1 VHHGRLPLSIFGH
14 DYHLL
19 YHHVIFTMSIKL
31 PESVADQVSATL
43 SILEKHLGDKILAIH
58 LFGSAVD
65 GGLKPSSDIDLLIT
79 VSAALDDSTRAT
91 LMSDLL
97 SVSAF
102 PCTDAALRALEV
114 TILAQADVKPWRYPA
129 QRQMQ
134 FGEWLREDIKAGVI
148 EPAMMDHDLAILLTK
163 VRRHSV
169 PLYGPAAHEFF
180 DEIPLRDVQRSLSDT
195 LALWNTE
202 ADWEGDERN
211 IVLALV
217 RIWYTAMT
225 GDIASKD
232 AAADWALQ
240 RLPIEHQRIVMA
252 ARDAYLGS
260 GTDNLAAYPRER
272 AELLN
277 HIRSSVRAKL
287 Q

>member
-1 VHHGRLPLSIFGH
+1 
-14 DYHLL
+14 
-19 YHHVIFTMSIKL
+19 MSIKL

-240 RLPIEHQRIVMA
+240 RLPIEHQKIVMA

>member
-1 VHHGRLPLSIFGH
+1 MTTKLDTIL
-14 DYHLL
+14 
-19 YHHVIFTMSIKL
+19 TMTTKL
-31 PESVADQVSATL
+31 PESIADQLSDTL
-43 SILEKHLGDKILAIH
+43 SILENHLGETIQAVH

-65 GGLKPSSDIDLLIT
+65 GGLKPFSDIDLLIT
-79 VSAALDDSTRAT
+79 VSTPLGESTRVA

-97 SVSAF
+97 LVSAF
-102 PCTDAALRALEV
+102 PGTDAKRRALEV
-114 TILAQADVKPWRYPA
+114 TILAQKDVVPWRYPA
-129 QRQMQ
+129 RRQMQ
-134 FGEWLREDIKAGVI
+134 FGEWLRHDINAGI
-148 EPAMMDHDLAILLTK
+148 FEPAMTDHDLAILLTK
-163 VRRHSV
+163 VRLHSLA
-169 PLYGPAAHEFF
+169 LYGPAAQEFF
-180 DEIPLRDVQRSLSDT
+180 DEIPAIDVQRSLLET
-195 LALWNTE
+195 LALWTTE

-240 RLPIEHQRIVMA
+240 RLPSENKHIVIA
-252 ARDAYLGS
+252 ARDGYLGL
-260 GTDNLAAYPRER
+260 GTVDLAAYPQER

-277 HIRSSVRAKL
+277 YIRSSVTTKL

>member
-1 VHHGRLPLSIFGH
+1 MSDFGH
-14 DYHLL
+14 EYHLQ
-19 YHHVIFTMSIKL
+19 YHDVIFTMSIKL
-31 PESVADQVSATL
+31 PESIADQVSATL
-43 SILEKHLGDKILAIH
+43 SILEKHLGGKLLAIH

-134 FGEWLREDIKAGVI
+134 FGEWLREDIKAGVT

-169 PLYGPAAHEFF
+169 PLYGPAAQEFF

-240 RLPIEHQRIVMA
+240 RLPIEHQQIVMA

-287 Q
+287 QWRE